1 MFVLMPPNNP
11 IPSHLN
17 VYADLQARFWYWR
30 GASGNQY
37 IHSVYKP
44 RNCPPLPGGVYIAVT
59 RIGDMRQATGIG
71 LFSDFWDIADPVEAR
86 LRTMSADEIH
96 VHLLARTPD
105 AARAVA
111 MDLDQAMRRKPAAAS
126 SAALTEPQNRV
137 PRPLSV
143 VSAAKARAA

>member
-1 MFVLMPPNNP
+1 MNPNNP
-11 IPSHLN
+11 IPSPLN

-44 RNCPPLPGGVYIAVT
+44 RNCPPLPGGVYIAVR
-59 RIGDMRQATGIG
+59 RIGDMRQATSIG

-96 VHLLARTPD
+96 IHLLARTPD
-105 AARAVA
+105 AAHAVV
-111 MDLDQAMRRKPAAAS
+111 MDLDQAMRRKPTAAP
-126 SAALTEPQNRV
+126 SAALAEPQNLV
-137 PRPLSV
+137 PRPAAIA
-143 VSAAKARAA
+143 SAAKARAA